1 MKHLFTALEVAVAQ
15 GVGGT
20 GKQVDGVGG
29 TG

>member
-1 MKHLFTALEVAVAQ
+1 MTNLFTALEIAVTQ